1 MTFNNFVEMSKKTKT
16 DIMAYIKN
24 GGTDV
29 RRVYHT
35 NKWID
40 KMIAIITGKT
50 YDEKAMER
58 IDKLISEGKISKKSN
73 K

>member
-1 MTFNNFVEMSKKTKT
+1 MNFNNFVQMSKLTKT

-35 NKWID
+35 NK
-40 KMIAIITGKT
+40 
-50 YDEKAMER
+50 
-58 IDKLISEGKISKKSN
+58 
-73 K
+73 